1 MSKPKKEGYIYDEYF
16 DYVTANIE
24 KYGKQTAVFMQV
36 GSFYEMYGLI
46 KDGVITKSNI
56 QEITSLCGLNVS
68 KKTEGRNGTII
79 MAGVPDH
86 SIEKFLKIIVQQ
98 DYTVCLYDQH
108 KEGKKT
114 WRTLSQ
120 VYSKGTVL
128 YDYENENHQRSNNT
142 CCIWAKKYKKITNK
156 EHHITIGMSFIN
168 VLSGQTYLFEYSSPF
183 ILNNTLTDELERQLL
198 LFSPNEILFIS
209 NLTSGEQEKIFSY
222 CSLVDKHVKIMTDVE
237 NEEVKNSSK
246 IDYINL
252 TMSTYFGEDIMQQCV
267 EFSYNLLATQS
278 LCYLLHFLKEH
289 SPMLVNKLEFP
300 QMCNKSDYVL
310 LANHTLKQLNI
321 IGDGNGKGKTNSVCD
336 FLNNCITSIGKRY
349 FKFLLLNPS
358 SDVDWLNN
366 EYAINTHFED
376 YYNNYDI
383 REHISHVKD
392 IEFII
397 RSCISNRST
406 PKDIYTLHTS
416 IVALTK
422 LMKHY
427 KDDKLLNKYFFDTND
442 VEDIEQQCLQ
452 CLQYMD
458 DTYDLLKC
466 ETLNTIVS
474 IDDNI
479 LKPGVTVE
487 YDDLIN
493 KYNNQ
498 TTTFTNI
505 LDTLNQKL
513 INNGQSDFFKINEK
527 EKSWKSIMITKTR
540 TKNVKKY
547 FENDDETFDY
557 SKVSFS
563 SSTTTNNEVKHHK
576 LDTCIF
582 SVIKMREKGVI
593 MLRENFT
600 KCNNTLVEC
609 YNEIIQ
615 KMCKFLAKVDV
626 LQTRIYNAKKY
637 NYVLPEIVVQD
648 NSFFKAENIRHCL
661 IEHINQNEV
670 YVTNDVNIG
679 NNDLG
684 ILLYGTNAVGKTS
697 LIRAIGINMILA
709 QSGMYVP
716 CSKFV
721 YMPYKSIF
729 SRIIGNDNLFKGLST
744 FAVEMSELRVILNN
758 VDENSLVLGDE
769 LCSGTE
775 MESAISIFLA
785 GLRRIYNSG
794 ASHIFATHLHEVV
807 NNSEIKEM
815 KHTKLMHMTVRYDNE
830 KQDLVYDR
838 KLKPGSGVSCYG
850 LEVCKSLYLDND
862 FMEDAY
868 NIRKKYFPET
878 QGLMSLKV
886 SSYNSKKI
894 KTMCE
899 MCNEKMGEHIHHMN
913 EQVNSNNDGFI
924 DHFHKNNVANL
935 MSLCQE
941 CHNKIHKDNTQLMRK
956 KTAKGKVVNKK
967 VSL

>member
-1 MSKPKKEGYIYDEYF
+1 MVKIKKEDYIYDEYF
-16 DYVTANIE
+16 DYVSTNIE

-36 GSFYEMYGLI
+36 GSFYEMYGLK
-46 KDGVITKSNI
+46 KDGIITKSNI
-56 QEITSLCGLNVS
+56 QEITSMCGLQVS
-68 KKTEGRNGTII
+68 TKMEGHGGYII

-86 SIEKFLKIIVQQ
+86 SIEKFLRIIVQR

-128 YDYENENHQRSNNT
+128 YEYENDDSQRSNNI
-142 CCIWAKKYKKITNK
+142 CCIWAKKYKKMNNK
-156 EHHITIGMSFIN
+156 SPFIAFGMSFIN
-168 VLSGQTYLFEYSSPF
+168 VMSGQVYMFEYSSPF

-198 LFSPNEILFIS
+198 LFNPNEILFIS
-209 NLTSGEQEKIFSY
+209 NLTCGEQEKVFSY
-222 CSLVDKHVKIMTDVE
+222 CSLVDKHVKVMTDVE
-237 NEEVKNSSK
+237 NDEIKNSSK
-246 IDYINL
+246 MDYINL
-252 TMSTYFGEDIMQQCV
+252 TMASYFGEDIMQQCF
-267 EFSYNLLATQS
+267 EFSYNLLSTQS

-289 SPMLVNKLEFP
+289 SPMLVNKLDFP
-300 QMCNKSDYVL
+300 KMCNKSDYVL

-321 IGDGNGKGKTNSVCD
+321 VSDGNGTGKMNSVCD
-336 FLNNCITSIGKRY
+336 FLNNCATNIGKRH
-349 FKFLLLNPS
+349 FKYLLLNPS
-358 SDVDWLNN
+358 SNVEWLQN
-366 EYAINTHFED
+366 EYAVNKHFED

-383 REHISHVKD
+383 RKHIVEIKD
-392 IEFII
+392 MEFIV
-397 RSCISNRST
+397 RNCISNRAT
-406 PKDIYTLHTS
+406 PKHIYTLYNS
-416 IVALTK
+416 IKLLTK

-427 KDDKLLNKYFFDTND
+427 KHDKILNNYFFDTD
-442 VEDIEQQCLQ
+442 EVGHIENQCSE
-452 CLQYMD
+452 CLQYINN
-458 DTYDLLKC
+458 TYELIKC
-466 ETLNTIVS
+466 ETVNTIMS

-479 LKPGVTVE
+479 LKPGVNAE
-487 YDDLIN
+487 YDELIN
-493 KYNNQ
+493 KYTQQ
-498 TTTFTNI
+498 TTSFTNI
-505 LDTLNQKL
+505 YNKLNQQL
-513 INNGQSDFFKINEK
+513 INNGQADYFKINEK
-527 EKSWKSIMITKTR
+527 EKSWKSIVITKTR
-540 TKNVKKY
+540 TRNIKQY
-547 FENDDETFDY
+547 FEKDDDTFDY
-557 SKVSFS
+557 SKITFS
-563 SSTTTNNEVKHHK
+563 SATTTNNEVKHHK
-576 LDTCIF
+576 IDTCVY
-582 SVIKMREKGVI
+582 SVLK
-593 MLRENFT
+593 LRESGLSMLKEQFV
-600 KCNNTLVEC
+600 KCNNGLVNR

-626 LQTRIYNAKKY
+626 LQSRIYNAKKY
-637 NYVLPEIVVQD
+637 NYILPEIREQD
-648 NSFFKAENIRHCL
+648 NSFFNAENIRHCL

-670 YVTNDVNIG
+670 YVTNDVTLG
-679 NNDLG
+679 NENLG

-697 LIRAIGINMILA
+697 LIRAIGINIILA

-721 YMPYKSIF
+721 YMPYKSVF

-815 KHTKLMHMTVRYDNE
+815 TNTELMHMTVRYDNE
-830 KQDLVYDR
+830 IQGLVYDA

-850 LEVCKSLYLDND
+850 LEVCKSLYLDD
-862 FMEDAY
+862 EFMEQAY
-868 NIRKKYFPET
+868 SIRKKYFPET

-913 EQVNSNNDGFI
+913 EQVNSNDDGFI

-935 MSLCQE
+935 MSLCVE
-941 CHNKIHKDNTQLMRK
+941 CHNKIHKDNTQIIRK
-956 KTAKGKVVNKK
+956 KIV
-967 VSL
+967 